1 MVLVKCACGCF
12 FTLKTEGLKNH
23 HPRKCPNCNKAI
35 TLDEYTTLNDATE
48 ILPSDGIC
56 VKIVPE
62 DAKISVAFT
71 M

>member
-1 MVLVKCACGCF
+1 MVLVKCTCGCF

-23 HPRKCPNCNKAI
+23 HQRKCPNCNKAI

-48 ILPSDGIC
+48 LLPSDNVQ
-56 VKIVPE
+56 VKIIPD

-71 M
+71 V